1 MRIGVNTYIWA
12 AAFTEAQLPLVARL
26 REHGFEGIEV
36 PIFDPAV
43 FPAPALRRA
52 LADHAMAATAVSAF
66 TPGQSLID
74 ERPEV
79 RRRTRLHVAALID
92 AAAEAGATLLAGPL
106 YSPVGHLSGRRRTP
120 DEWARAIDEYRELI
134 PVLETHGMSLA
145 LEPLN
150 RFETY
155 FLNTAAD
162 AVALCAAVGHPRI
175 GVLFDTFHANIEE
188 KDVSASLR
196 AVGSHLVHVHA
207 SENDRG
213 TPGRGHVPWTAVFDA
228 LAALRYDGWVTIESF
243 GFALGELSAAASIW
257 RDIEASPESIAFD
270 GIRFLAGERTRVG
283 KA

>member
-1 MRIGVNTYIWA
+1 
-12 AAFTEAQLPLVARL
+12 
-26 REHGFEGIEV
+26 
-36 PIFDPAV
+36 
-43 FPAPALRRA
+43 
-52 LADHAMAATAVSAF
+52 MAATAVSAF

-74 ERPEV
+74 ERADV

-106 YSPVGHLSGRRRTP
+106 YSPVGHLSGRRRTA
-120 DEWARAIDEYRELI
+120 DEWARAIDEYRALI
-134 PVLETHGMSLA
+134 PVLESHAMTLA
-145 LEPLN
+145 IEPLN

-162 AVALCAAVGHPRI
+162 GVALCAAIGHPRL

-188 KDVSASLR
+188 KDVAASLQS
-196 AVGSHLVHVHA
+196 VGPHLVHVHA

-213 TPGRGHVPWTAVFDA
+213 TPGRGHVPWAGVFDA
-228 LAALRYDGWVTIESF
+228 LRALQYDGWVTIESF

-270 GIRFLAGERTRVG
+270 GIRFLAEERKRVAG
-283 KA
+283 RDR